1 MGRAVSAT
9 LKWVADGIASAE
21 AAGGITL
28 KTYRRPGFAG
38 GVGVRRVSDGAV
50 QAVGWE
56 VELDPEPY
64 DEDTDREGNA

>member
-1 MGRAVSAT
+1 MSAS

-38 GVGVRRVSDGAV
+38 GVGVRRVS
-50 QAVGWE
+50 AVGWE
-56 VELDPEPY
+56 VEPDPEPW
-64 DEDTDREGNA
+64 DEDCDRIGR